1 MCKSWCELVI
11 GIIIAL
17 LALFAWNW
25 LYSRWIIV
33 IAAIVLII
41 HSFMC
46 KSCFMG
52 KHHEMK
58 EVKSET
64 KKKK

>member
-1 MCKSWCELVI
+1 MCKSWCEAIFGL
-11 GIIIAL
+11 IIAL

-25 LYSRWIIV
+25 MYTKWIIV
-33 IAAIVLII
+33 ILAVVLII

-46 KSCFMG
+46 KSCFVG

-58 EVKSET
+58 EHKPET